1 MTARP
6 LLARLLPGMA
16 AAALGAMLLLPAAAM
31 AAGADTPQD
40 TAGSQPDAKAIA
52 AGKALMENRAKGN
65 CMACHA
71 IAGGSQMG
79 NVGPPLKNMKSRFP
93 DPEFLYERI
102 YDETQFNPMTVM
114 PPFGKNKA
122 LTKQEIH
129 DIVAYLLTL

>member
-6 LLARLLPGMA
+6 LLAQLLSGMA
-16 AAALGAMLLLPAAAM
+16 AAALGAVLLSAAAM
-31 AAGADTPQD
+31 AAAADTPQD
-40 TAGSQPDAKAIA
+40 TASSQPDARAIT
-52 AGKALMENRAKGN
+52 AGKALVENRKKGN

-93 DPEFLYERI
+93 DPKFLYERI